1 MITKKQRTMKPL
13 TVEDLAPEV
22 KEKIIEMLHATKEWR
37 NLQNKVDRAKLKY
50 DLMTIKKTTDLMRQ
64 IEINAF
70 KNYVDSLEAE
80 KVTVA
85 DLLKEMKEE
94 DREYLMQKLYG
105 IVFMCDVIDGY
116 ILDADATIK
125 KNFPDCELA
134 FYNTL
139 KELGKEV
146 RMQISQIIGKSTQ
159 SNDDFFC
166 KYSDRVISYAEKQI
180 GVYYRKQ
187 KRLKAKAGRS
197 KQRHDKEVHKAL
209 Q

>member
-1 MITKKQRTMKPL
+1 MKPL

-22 KEKIIEMLHATKEWR
+22 KEKILDTLHATKEWR
-37 NLQNKVDRAKLKY
+37 NLKNKVERARLKY
-50 DLMTIKKTTDLMRQ
+50 DLNTVKKTIDLMRR
-64 IEINAF
+64 IEINAV
-70 KNYVDSLEAE
+70 KNYVESI
-80 KVTVA
+80 
-85 DLLKEMKEE
+85 KEE
-94 DREYLMQKLYG
+94 NVTISELMKDVSEKDRDYFMEKLYG

-125 KNFPDCELA
+125 KHFPDCELT

-139 KELGKEV
+139 KALGKEV
-146 RMQISQIIGKSTQ
+146 RMQINQIIGKSTQ

-166 KYSDRVISYAEKQI
+166 KDSDRIISYAEKQI

-187 KRLKAKAGRS
+187 KRLKAKEERS
-197 KQRHDKEVHKAL
+197 KQHRDKEAQKAL

>member
-1 MITKKQRTMKPL
+1 MKPL
-13 TVEDLAPEV
+13 SVEDLAPEV
-22 KEKIIEMLHATKEWR
+22 KEKILDTLHATKEWR
-37 NLQNKVDRAKLKY
+37 NLKNKVERARLKY
-50 DLMTIKKTTDLMRQ
+50 DLNTVKKTIDLMRR
-64 IEINAF
+64 IEINAV
-70 KNYVDSLEAE
+70 KNYVESI
-80 KVTVA
+80 
-85 DLLKEMKEE
+85 KEE
-94 DREYLMQKLYG
+94 NVTISELMKDVSEKDRDYFMEKLYG

-125 KNFPDCELA
+125 KHFPDCELA

-139 KELGKEV
+139 KALGKEV

-166 KYSDRVISYAEKQI
+166 KYSDRIISYAEKQI

-187 KRLKAKAGRS
+187 KRLKAKEERS
-197 KQRHDKEVHKAL
+197 KQHHGTEAQKAL

>member
-1 MITKKQRTMKPL
+1 MKPL

-22 KEKIIEMLHATKEWR
+22 KEKILEMLHATKEWR

-64 IEINAF
+64 IEINAVQ
-70 KNYVDSLEAE
+70 NYVDSLEAE
-80 KVTVA
+80 NVTVA
-85 DLLKEMKEE
+85 DLLKDMKEE
-94 DREYLMQKLYG
+94 DREYLMQKLHG

-125 KNFPDCELA
+125 KHFPDCELT

-139 KELGKEV
+139 KALGKEV

-159 SNDDFFC
+159 DNDNFFC
-166 KYSDRVISYAEKQI
+166 NYSDRIIKYAEKQI

-187 KRLKAKAGRS
+187 KRLKAKAERL
-197 KQRHDKEVHKAL
+197 KQRHDTEAQKAH

>member
-1 MITKKQRTMKPL
+1 MNPL
-13 TVEDLAPEV
+13 TVADLAPEV
-22 KEKIIEMLHATKEWR
+22 KEKILEMLHATKEWR

-50 DLMTIKKTTDLMRQ
+50 DLMTIKKTTDLMRR
-64 IEINAF
+64 IEINAVQ
-70 KNYVDSLEAE
+70 NYVDSLETE
-80 KVTVA
+80 NVTVA
-85 DLLKEMKEE
+85 ELLKDMKEE

-139 KELGKEV
+139 KALGKEV
-146 RMQISQIIGKSTQ
+146 RMQISQIIGKSTK

-187 KRLKAKAGRS
+187 KRLKAKAERS

>member
-1 MITKKQRTMKPL
+1 MKPL

-22 KEKIIEMLHATKEWR
+22 KEKILDTLHATKEWR

-50 DLMTIKKTTDLMRQ
+50 DLITVSNTLRLMRQ
-64 IEINAF
+64 IEYNSV
-70 KNYVDSLEAE
+70 KNYVESIKEE
-80 KVTVA
+80 NVTISE
-85 DLLKEMKEE
+85 LMKDVSEE
-94 DREYLMQKLYG
+94 DRDYFMKKLYS

-116 ILDADATIK
+116 IMDADAAVK
-125 KNFPDCELA
+125 KHSPDCELV

-139 KELGKEV
+139 KALGKEV

-166 KYSDRVISYAEKQI
+166 KYSDRIISYAEKQI

-187 KRLKAKAGRS
+187 KRLKAKAERS
-197 KQRHDKEVHKAL
+197 KLRQDKEVQKAP

>member
-1 MITKKQRTMKPL
+1 MKPL

-22 KEKIIEMLHATKEWR
+22 KEKILDTLHATKEWR

-50 DLMTIKKTTDLMRQ
+50 DLITVSNTLRLMRQ
-64 IEINAF
+64 IEYNSV
-70 KNYVDSLEAE
+70 KNYVESIKEE
-80 KVTVA
+80 NVTISE
-85 DLLKEMKEE
+85 LMKDVSEE
-94 DREYLMQKLYG
+94 DRDYFMGKLYG

-116 ILDADATIK
+116 IMDADAAVK
-125 KNFPDCELA
+125 KHSPDCELV

-139 KELGKEV
+139 KALGKEV

-166 KYSDRVISYAEKQI
+166 KYSDRIISYAEKQI

-187 KRLKAKAGRS
+187 KRLKAKAERS
-197 KQRHDKEVHKAL
+197 KQRHDKEVQKAP

>member
-1 MITKKQRTMKPL
+1 MKPL

-22 KEKIIEMLHATKEWR
+22 KEKILDTLHATKEWR
-37 NLQNKVDRAKLKY
+37 NLKNKVERARLKY
-50 DLMTIKKTTDLMRQ
+50 DLNTVKKTIDLMRR
-64 IEINAF
+64 IEINAV
-70 KNYVDSLEAE
+70 KNYVESI
-80 KVTVA
+80 
-85 DLLKEMKEE
+85 KEE
-94 DREYLMQKLYG
+94 NVTISELMKDVSEKDRDYFMEKLYG

-125 KNFPDCELA
+125 KHFPDCELT

-139 KELGKEV
+139 KALGKEV
-146 RMQISQIIGKSTQ
+146 RMQINQIIGKSTQ

-166 KYSDRVISYAEKQI
+166 KYSDRIISYAEKQI

-187 KRLKAKAGRS
+187 KRLKAKEERS
-197 KQRHDKEVHKAL
+197 KQHHGTEAQKAL

>member
-1 MITKKQRTMKPL
+1 MKPL
-13 TVEDLAPEV
+13 TVADLAPEV

-50 DLMTIKKTTDLMRQ
+50 DLMTIKKTTDLMRR
-64 IEINAF
+64 IEINAVQ
-70 KNYVDSLEAE
+70 NYVDSLETE
-80 KVTVA
+80 NITVA
-85 DLLKEMKEE
+85 ELLKDMKEE
-94 DREYLMQKLYG
+94 DREYLMKKLYG

-139 KELGKEV
+139 KSLGKEV
-146 RMQISQIIGKSTQ
+146 RMQISQIIGKWTQ

-180 GVYYRKQ
+180 GV
-187 KRLKAKAGRS
+187 
-197 KQRHDKEVHKAL
+197 
-209 Q
+209 

>member
-1 MITKKQRTMKPL
+1 MKPL

-22 KEKIIEMLHATKEWR
+22 KEKILDTLHATKEWR
-37 NLQNKVDRAKLKY
+37 NLKNKVERARLKY
-50 DLMTIKKTTDLMRQ
+50 DLNTVKKTIDLMRR
-64 IEINAF
+64 IEINAV
-70 KNYVDSLEAE
+70 KNYVESI
-80 KVTVA
+80 
-85 DLLKEMKEE
+85 KEE
-94 DREYLMQKLYG
+94 NVTISELMKDVSEKDRDYFMEKLYG

-125 KNFPDCELA
+125 KHFPDCELT

-139 KELGKEV
+139 KALGKEV
-146 RMQISQIIGKSTQ
+146 RMQINQIIGKSTK

-166 KYSDRVISYAEKQI
+166 KYSDRIISYAEKQI

-187 KRLKAKAGRS
+187 KRLKAKEERS
-197 KQRHDKEVHKAL
+197 KQHRDKEVQKAL